1 MRTAVVQLIAERS
14 NNSFKPKLFRYIKH
28 MAGTACHVFAS
39 ATQFGLTQAL
49 GVARVIPQCYHPHMK
64 VAISLPDPVFSAAE
78 KLAHRLR
85 VSRSQLYAQAIEE
98 YLGKRQDSQITERLN
113 ALYAAGQEPV
123 DPAMTA
129 AQLGAIG
136 HEAW

>member
-1 MRTAVVQLIAERS
+1 
-14 NNSFKPKLFRYIKH
+14 
-28 MAGTACHVFAS
+28 
-39 ATQFGLTQAL
+39 
-49 GVARVIPQCYHPHMK
+49 MK
-64 VAISLPDPVFSAAE
+64 VAISLPDHIFDAAE

-98 YLGKRQDSQITERLN
+98 YLSKRQDSLVTERLN
-113 ALYAAGQEPV
+113 ALYDAEQQPV
-123 DPAMTA
+123 DPALAA

>member
-1 MRTAVVQLIAERS
+1 MIQ
-14 NNSFKPKLFRYIKH
+14 
-28 MAGTACHVFAS
+28 AS
-39 ATQFGLTQAL
+39 
-49 GVARVIPQCYHPHMK
+49 GVAQVIPRYYRQTMK
-64 VAISLPDPVFSAAE
+64 VAISLPDPIFSAAE

-98 YLGKRQDSQITERLN
+98 YLGKRQDSLVTERLN
-113 ALYAAGQEPV
+113 AVYAAGQEPV
-123 DPAMTA
+123 DPALAA

>member
-1 MRTAVVQLIAERS
+1 
-14 NNSFKPKLFRYIKH
+14 
-28 MAGTACHVFAS
+28 
-39 ATQFGLTQAL
+39 
-49 GVARVIPQCYHPHMK
+49 MK

-98 YLGKRQDSQITERLN
+98 YLDKRQDSLVTEQLN
-113 ALYAAGQEPV
+113 AVYLAEQAPV
-123 DPAMTA
+123 DPALAA
-129 AQLGAIG
+129 AQVKAID

>member
-1 MRTAVVQLIAERS
+1 MLRQSYR
-14 NNSFKPKLFRYIKH
+14 
-28 MAGTACHVFAS
+28 
-39 ATQFGLTQAL
+39 
-49 GVARVIPQCYHPHMK
+49 GVTFQIMK
-64 VAISLPDPVFSAAE
+64 VAISLPDPLFSSAE

-98 YLGKRQDSQITERLN
+98 YLGKRQDSLVTERLN
-113 ALYAAGQEPV
+113 AVYAAGQEPI
-123 DPAMTA
+123 DPALAA

>member
-1 MRTAVVQLIAERS
+1 
-14 NNSFKPKLFRYIKH
+14 
-28 MAGTACHVFAS
+28 MAAQQA
-39 ATQFGLTQAL
+39 GLTQAL
-49 GVARVIPQCYHPHMK
+49 GVARVIPRCYPHGMK

-98 YLGKRQDSQITERLN
+98 YLGKRQDSLITERLN
-113 ALYAAGQEPV
+113 ALYATGQELV
-123 DPAMTA
+123 DPAVTA

>member
-1 MRTAVVQLIAERS
+1 
-14 NNSFKPKLFRYIKH
+14 
-28 MAGTACHVFAS
+28 
-39 ATQFGLTQAL
+39 
-49 GVARVIPQCYHPHMK
+49 MK

-98 YLGKRQDSQITERLN
+98 YLGKRQDASVTERLN
-113 ALYAAGQEPV
+113 AVHAVREPV
-123 DPAMTA
+123 DQALAA

-136 HEAW
+136 DEAW

>member
-1 MRTAVVQLIAERS
+1 
-14 NNSFKPKLFRYIKH
+14 
-28 MAGTACHVFAS
+28 
-39 ATQFGLTQAL
+39 
-49 GVARVIPQCYHPHMK
+49 MK

-78 KLAHRLR
+78 KLAQHMR

-98 YLGKRQDSQITERLN
+98 YLGKRQDTLITERLN
-113 ALYAAGQEPV
+113 ALYASEHCPV
-123 DPAMTA
+123 DPAMAA

>member
-1 MRTAVVQLIAERS
+1 
-14 NNSFKPKLFRYIKH
+14 
-28 MAGTACHVFAS
+28 
-39 ATQFGLTQAL
+39 
-49 GVARVIPQCYHPHMK
+49 MK

-78 KLAHRLR
+78 KLAHRMR

-98 YLGKRQDSQITERLN
+98 SLGKRQDTLITERLN
-113 ALYAAGQEPV
+113 ALYALEKNPV
-123 DPAMTA
+123 APAMAA